1 MIKRIPIKSDLRS
14 KLIPELR
21 NYFQRRTDVLFAYL
35 FGSSS
40 KGRITPLSDIDI
52 AVYLSGRDFSET
64 RLDIIGDLMNILG
77 TDEIDLVVL
86 NSAPIT
92 LQMRIMQSKQILTDT
107 SPFVRHAFESA
118 TMRTYF
124 DFLKIESTILE
135 SRYFGG

>member
-1 MIKRIPIKSDLRS
+1 MIKRIPINSGIRS

-35 FGSSS
+35 FGSSA
-40 KGRITPLSDIDI
+40 KGRTTPLSDIDI
-52 AVYLSGRDFSET
+52 AVYLSDRDLPET

-77 TDEIDLVVL
+77 TDEIDLVIL
-86 NSAPIT
+86 NSAPIS
-92 LQMRIMQSKQILTDT
+92 LQMRIIQNRQILADT

-124 DFLKIESTILE
+124 DFSKIESTILE
-135 SRYFGG
+135 RRYFGG

>member
-1 MIKRIPIKSDLRS
+1 
-14 KLIPELR
+14 
-21 NYFQRRTDVLFAYL
+21 
-35 FGSSS
+35 
-40 KGRITPLSDIDI
+40 
-52 AVYLSGRDFSET
+52 
-64 RLDIIGDLMNILG
+64 MNILG